1 MFLLDKILPF
11 VVSYIRPFI
20 KWFLHVFTRL
30 SELQRICYGARAGA
44 SRCRQIERSLSLSKQ
59 PEIKTLLRELD
70 EAVPYA
76 TDKELLYFGESAI
89 IKDCKP
95 FNNLANFYCSIPR
108 CSGCVAGKAH

>member
-1 MFLLDKILPF
+1 MFLLDKMLPF

-89 IKDCKP
+89 NKYR
-95 FNNLANFYCSIPR
+95 LQVS
-108 CSGCVAGKAH
+108 